1 MTDQLTDILRRSRNT
16 RFFVPDPV
24 PETALDGIL
33 EIARWTGSARNLQP
47 WQFVVVDDR
56 DTLAAI
62 AASSPSLSW
71 LAAAPLAIVL
81 VMDGVTPEIEAFDEG
96 RLAERIFAAA
106 RAYGLEAGIG
116 WFLPGAP
123 RERARQILDVPEGQE
138 VRTVIAIGYPNP
150 APPPS
155 PYPITQPRKPLA
167 ALVHRNRFGNGAT

>member
-1 MTDQLTDILRRSRNT
+1 MTDQLTEILRRSRNT
-16 RFFVPDPV
+16 RFFTADPV
-24 PETALDGIL
+24 PDAALNGIL

-47 WQFVVVDDR
+47 WQFVIVDDR
-56 DTLAAI
+56 ETLAAI

-71 LAAAPLAIVL
+71 LAGAPLAIVL

-123 RERARQILDVPEGQE
+123 RDTARRILDVPEGQE
-138 VRTVIAIGYPNP
+138 VRTVIAIGHPDP

-155 PYPITQPRKPLA
+155 PYPIAQPRKPLSD
-167 ALVHRNRFGNGAT
+167 LVHRNRFGNRAS